1 MTTIKILLFLKKSK
15 RTIMKKQLRKNDERI
30 GFPDISDSQ
39 AVILRGVVVTI
50 TTIRI
55 FIKFPEE
62 GRLDCPKYREN
73 QFARRFSLLFFLLL
87 QKSVFGSFKPLFQGE
102 ASEETFSPR
111 LCHVTRPLFEEL

>member
-1 MTTIKILLFLKKSK
+1 
-15 RTIMKKQLRKNDERI
+15 MKKQLRKNDERI

-55 FIKFPEE
+55 FIKSPEE
-62 GRLDCPKYREN
+62 GRLDCPKYQEN
-73 QFARRFSLLFFLLL
+73 QFARRFPLLFFFCY
-87 QKSVFGSFKPLFQGE
+87 KSLFLDPFKPLFQGE
-102 ASEETFSPR
+102 ASAETFSPR